1 MPDLFLLQIFIR
13 CSNLEE
19 INQELVQTIQQI
31 GGAKFEFGTAT
42 TTGAT
47 RTIALQGTY
56 TELLY
61 FDLIY
66 TSGLSTFKLRDI
78 SFSAPDTITFK
89 IPTTSEVIAGAI
101 TVPYI
106 FIGK

>member
-1 MPDLFLLQIFIR
+1 MLN
-13 CSNLEE
+13 SNLEE
-19 INQELVQTIQQI
+19 TNQELVQTIQQI

-47 RTIALQGTY
+47 RTITLQGTY

-61 FDLIY
+61 FDLVY
-66 TSGLSTFKLRDI
+66 TIGTSTFKLREI
-78 SFSAPDTITFK
+78 SFTAPRTVMFK
-89 IPTTSEVIAGAI
+89 APTTSEIMAGAI

>member
-1 MPDLFLLQIFIR
+1 MQVNDQNKVPSSALAYSMQQQINETN
-13 CSNLEE
+13 SNLEE

-78 SFSAPDTITFK
+78 SFPLLTQLHLK
-89 IPTTSEVIAGAI
+89 YPLRQ
-101 TVPYI
+101 
-106 FIGK
+106 K